1 MKKSFIITLTVLFLL
16 SIGGT
21 AFGANN
27 FSDVP
32 TKHWAYDA
40 VNQLQKTGLFDG
52 YGDGTF
58 RGDKPLTRY
67 EFASLTARGLE
78 NYNKANAQ
86 QKALLDKLAA
96 EFITELNTMGV
107 RLTKLE
113 KSQPNLRITGSSAL
127 RYTAQEFKGTTPA
140 SVGAGFRLV
149 LNGVAKMD
157 EDTEFGLRLTSGV
170 TKAGTKYKYNSTT
183 FTSFGNTSAADDNR
197 NTIMLD
203 RYYVTRNIGV
213 AKATIGGQELRI
225 GTYAFIVDNGVYSYD
240 GVKFAAPLGKVNLVS
255 QWGRQQKNSAVA
267 AGYKIGAGGVIVP
280 TAAVPASSIEVASL
294 EASTNYGKLNYGIG
308 YTTFKDDYDVKATL
322 AKYLYGNAVYTFA
335 SNFSL
340 GGEYVQNR
348 QYDDNNIAWTAVATI
363 GDQTLVKSGQNN
375 LVLKYWGVGKN
386 SISRMTNYT
395 LQNKA
400 AITDPFTDVK
410 NLKGYSIA
418 YNYGFSKN
426 LRTYVS
432 YSNTIDD
439 EADNA
444 NDDRSTKFY
453 RAAIVA
459 SF

>member
-40 VNQLQKTGLFDG
+40 VSQLQKSGLFDG

-86 QKALLDKLAA
+86 QKVLLDKLAI
-96 EFITELNTMGV
+96 EFVTELNNMGV

-113 KSQPNLRITGSSAL
+113 KTQPNLKITGSSEL
-127 RYTAQEFKGTTPA
+127 RYTAQDFKDTTA
-140 SVGAGFRLV
+140 SSVAAGFRLF
-149 LNGVAKMD
+149 LNGVAKVD
-157 EDTEFGLRLTSGV
+157 EDTELGLRLMSGV
-170 TKAGTKYKYNSTT
+170 TKAGTKYKYDSTT
-183 FTSFGNTSAADDNR
+183 FTSFGNTAAADDNR
-197 NTIMLD
+197 NTVTLD
-203 RYYVTRNIGV
+203 RYFLTRKIGAV
-213 AKATIGGQELRI
+213 KTTLGAQELKI
-225 GTYAFIVDNGVYSYD
+225 GIPLFIVDNNVYSYD
-240 GVKFAAPLGKVNLVS
+240 GVKFAVPLGQVNLVS
-255 QWGRQQKNSAVA
+255 QWGRQQKSSAVA
-267 AGYKIGAGGVIVP
+267 AGYKIGAGGTIVP

-294 EASTNYGKLNYGIG
+294 EASTNYGKLNYGVG
-308 YTTFKDDYDVKATL
+308 YATLKDDYDVKATL
-322 AKYLYGNAVYTFA
+322 AKYLYGNAVYTFG
-335 SNFSL
+335 SKFSL

-348 QYDDNNIAWTAVATI
+348 EFEDNNNAWTAVATI
-363 GDQTLVKSGQNN
+363 GDQAIVKNGQNN
-375 LVLKYWGVGKN
+375 IVIKYWDVGKH

-400 AITDPFTDVK
+400 AATDAFTDVK
-410 NLKGYSIA
+410 NQKGYYIA

-426 LRTYVS
+426 LTAYVL

-439 EADNA
+439 EAVTA
-444 NDDRSTKFY
+444 NNDKSIQFGRVGIIAKF
-453 RAAIVA
+453 
-459 SF
+459 